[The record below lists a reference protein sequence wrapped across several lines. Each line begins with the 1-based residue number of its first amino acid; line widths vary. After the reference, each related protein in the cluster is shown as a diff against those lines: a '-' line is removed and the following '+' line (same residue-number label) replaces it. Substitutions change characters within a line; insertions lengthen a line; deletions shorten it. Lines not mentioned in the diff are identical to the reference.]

1 MKTYLIL
8 LLLVVGW
15 AGAHAQTDTVTTNWS
30 SGFVNGGVVPDN
42 DLTGW
47 VDSRVIDGTSS
58 GTIDLVEVTL
68 DLTGGY
74 TGDIY
79 AYLLHDGVM
88 SVLFNRV
95 GTPANSGNGYL
106 DSGFDVTLSD
116 TAAYSIHNY
125 QADSPIYNSDGAIT
139 GTWQPDGEGLNV
151 FQGMD
156 ADGPWDLF
164 VADESSGGIMTVDS
178 WGLTIQTVPEP
189 SLLALT
195 ALGGGLFFFRRRK

>member
-8 LLLVVGW
+8 LLLVVGLISP
-15 AGAHAQTDTVTTNWS
+15 HAQPITLTTNWT

-42 DLTGW
+42 DPSGW
-47 VDSRVIDGTSS
+47 VDSRVVNGTL
-58 GTIDLVEVTL
+58 GEPINLVEVTL
-68 DLTGGY
+68 NLSGGY

-88 SVLFNRV
+88 SVLLNRV

-106 DSGFDVTLSD
+106 DNGFDVTLSD
-116 TAAYSIHNY
+116 TAAFSIHNY
-125 QADSPIYNSDGAIT
+125 QADNPIYSNGSIT
-139 GTWQPDGEGLNV
+139 GTWQPDGGGLNV

-156 ADGPWDLF
+156 GDGTWDLF
-164 VADESSGGIMTVDS
+164 VADESSGGVMTVAS

-195 ALGGGLFFFRRRK
+195 ALGGGLFFFRQRK